1 MDSCNEYTCSM
12 RQAIEYIAFDWEPET
27 EEGEI
32 LNGRN
37 RKLHFNNGNDNLFL
51 IKQAAAKLKQYILQE
66 LLDFEAFIY
75 NGEDASKCQEAL
87 NLGKISQV
95 EYIELMQSVRNS
107 DYIFVSQG
115 IGNITKELISKQ
127 AYWDKVFQ
135 LVICE
140 DLSYY
145 IDPYNYSKDS
155 EYDLFYIKTHC
166 EHDIRYLN
174 IFFNFDDLKNMNQV
188 ASTYTNNKIERNKYI
203 DRRANELKAQYPKI
217 SNNGAAV
224 IIHNELSEKR
234 GMLKGDYPSLQ
245 TIRNYIKGIIPPE
258 KKI

>member
-1 MDSCNEYTCSM
+1 M
-12 RQAIEYIAFDWEPET
+12 
-27 EEGEI
+27 
-32 LNGRN
+32 
-37 RKLHFNNGNDNLFL
+37 FL

-145 IDPYNYSKDS
+145 IDPYNYSKES
-155 EYDLFYIKTHC
+155 EYDMFYIKTHC
-166 EHDIRYLN
+166 EHDIRYLD
-174 IFFNFDDLKNMNQV
+174 IFFNFDDLKNMNSV
-188 ASTYTNNKIERNKYI
+188 SSSKVIEHHKINELITQMAR
-203 DRRANELKAQYPKI
+203 ELKAKNPNI
-217 SNNGAAV
+217 TNNGAATQ
-224 IIHNELSEKR
+224 IRKWLIGNNYMKE
-234 GMLKGDYPSLQ
+234 GYYPSPQ
-245 TIRNYIKGIIPPE
+245 QARNVVASIIPPE
-258 KKI
+258 KRSK